1 MQSYVH
7 EKANLIT
14 RIYDIKTDIHPLLV
28 LIWRRYYKFKTA
40 EVDTRMESCQ
50 QIDQKAVV
58 TRHHHFCRFDCNR
71 RHGCGNMII
80 DDANDIHQ
88 QQQRRSNLR
97 AIMTSSSL
105 IGILLS
111 CLTYLLPSIVCN
123 ADNTTSPLLATL
135 FMSAALTSIPIT
147 TIFLPLTS
155 KTSNTK
161 QGDQF

>member
-1 MQSYVH
+1 
-7 EKANLIT
+7 
-14 RIYDIKTDIHPLLV
+14 
-28 LIWRRYYKFKTA
+28 
-40 EVDTRMESCQ
+40 MESCQ
-50 QIDQKAVV
+50 EIDQKAVV
-58 TRHHHFCRFDCNR
+58 TRHHLCRFDCNR
-71 RHGCGNMII
+71 RHGGGDMII
-80 DDANDIHQ
+80 DDANDIQ

-123 ADNTTSPLLATL
+123 ADNTASPLLATL